1 MPLSQI
7 ATKARRLKYAGKLD
21 LVIIDHLNLIGTD
34 TKKENRT
41 NEVAD
46 ITKRLKGLAKE
57 LKVPVICLCQL
68 SRGVESRQ
76 EKKPQMSDLRESGT
90 IEQDAE
96 LVLLLYRE
104 GYYTKDPSDNSAEL
118 IISKHRGGKTGTVN
132 LIFTGEKQIFVDDV
146 LQGVTTKAREVDMP
160 L

>member
-1 MPLSQI
+1 MNSTSILRNSSARLFLKKWGFLQRRKQ
-7 ATKARRLKYAGKLD
+7 KA
-21 LVIIDHLNLIGTD
+21 
-34 TKKENRT
+34 
-41 NEVAD
+41 
-46 ITKRLKGLAKE
+46 
-57 LKVPVICLCQL
+57 
-68 SRGVESRQ
+68 
-76 EKKPQMSDLRESGT
+76 KKPQMSDLRESGT
-90 IEQDAE
+90 IEQDAD